1 MTRRRCYNR
10 SVATS
15 LITIGDELLAGFTLD
30 TNSHWLAERLRLAG
44 RPLRRITV
52 VRDRLE
58 DISGQVRRDLSDP
71 ETEDVFCCGGLG
83 PTPDDRTLEAVAHA
97 LGRETVLWS
106 PAMERIERRVRLLH
120 EAGLVDTPEIS
131 EGHRRMA
138 RIPAHPDHVFHN
150 RRGLAPGLMYQVGH
164 RRLFVLPGVP
174 AELRGIFTEELAPRF
189 LGGRAAPVVRELR
202 FLQAMESRFY
212 PVMRQLEESHPQV
225 SVGSYPQSVSQE
237 LVIRFSGE
245 SEKQVLEAMALVRR
259 WAATMGL
266 EPVT

>member
-97 LGRETVLWS
+97 LGR
-106 PAMERIERRVRLLH
+106 
-120 EAGLVDTPEIS
+120 
-131 EGHRRMA
+131 
-138 RIPAHPDHVFHN
+138 
-150 RRGLAPGLMYQVGH
+150 
-164 RRLFVLPGVP
+164 
-174 AELRGIFTEELAPRF
+174 
-189 LGGRAAPVVRELR
+189 
-202 FLQAMESRFY
+202 
-212 PVMRQLEESHPQV
+212 
-225 SVGSYPQSVSQE
+225 
-237 LVIRFSGE
+237 
-245 SEKQVLEAMALVRR
+245 
-259 WAATMGL
+259 
-266 EPVT
+266 

>member
-1 MTRRRCYNR
+1 M
-10 SVATS
+10 
-15 LITIGDELLAGFTLD
+15 
-30 TNSHWLAERLRLAG
+30 
-44 RPLRRITV
+44 
-52 VRDRLE
+52 
-58 DISGQVRRDLSDP
+58 
-71 ETEDVFCCGGLG
+71 
-83 PTPDDRTLEAVAHA
+83 AHA